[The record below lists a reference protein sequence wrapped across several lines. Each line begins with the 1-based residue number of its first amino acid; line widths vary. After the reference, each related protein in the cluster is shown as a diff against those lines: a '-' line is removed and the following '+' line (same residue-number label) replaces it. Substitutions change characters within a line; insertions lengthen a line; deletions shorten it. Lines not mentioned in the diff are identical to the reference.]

1 MNITQK
7 QSKKPSF
14 FGAQKHKVFLAN
26 QRFFVPQKFIK
37 FSKESQSAVE
47 FIVLASF
54 MLLVILGF
62 FAVTS
67 SRMLEAKEESN
78 RKTAEDIAEFAYRE
92 IEIAKSVNDGYTR
105 VFAMPQTVNGVNYSI
120 SIVDNRELVVG
131 YLGNE
136 HVKFLPSNVTGTIGV
151 GFNEIKKINESV
163 YIGGYTPTV
172 ECNDN
177 IDNDGDG
184 AIDLSDA
191 GCIDKYDDDE
201 TNCGDTK
208 CEGGESC
215 LSCSFDCGVC
225 QSICHVTNL
234 QDSGPGSLRDAVSQG
249 NCSVVFDVGG
259 EILLNDFIYVKGAF
273 VTIDGFTAPPPG
285 ISLRN
290 RGLVIR
296 GNQGAHDVTVRG
308 IRVRNSS
315 IDGIQIAYGAY
326 NVVIDHVSIN
336 GSADGNLDITEGSN
350 NVTVSW
356 SIFSEPNGTEKNM
369 LIKYNPSRISVHHN
383 IFTEARQR
391 NPQVR
396 IDDAG
401 TNATNTTLDLRNN
414 IIWDWSGGY
423 GTLVWY
429 GPWANIV
436 NNYYS
441 SNGGDKKDALTVN
454 TTNARAYVSGNIDPE
469 DLGFDINSLGNEAV
483 PFDAPPVAT
492 QDACTAAQLVI
503 ADAGVRPLDS
513 IDQQYVSRI
522 SLVGCAPPKI
532 FVLQNASGINVASF
546 DAAGSLTLKGIL
558 EQNSTHAATG
568 TNEFRVQNGAGDD
581 FAIIDLT
588 NGNMYIDGTLSQNM
602 NPIPPSTSIY
612 DFGIFTSAGELVALI
627 KENGELL
634 LKGGLT
640 ENGNP

>member
-1 MNITQK
+1 M
-7 QSKKPSF
+7 
-14 FGAQKHKVFLAN
+14 
-26 QRFFVPQKFIK
+26 
-37 FSKESQSAVE
+37 E

-54 MLLVILGF
+54 MFLVILGF
-62 FAVTS
+62 FAITS
-67 SRMLEAKEESN
+67 SKILESKEEGD
-78 RKTAEDIAEFAYRE
+78 RKIAADIADFAYRE
-92 IEIAKSVNDGYTR
+92 IEIAKSVKDGYTR
-105 VFAMPQTVNGVNYSI
+105 VFSMPLTVNGVNYSI
-120 SIVDNRELVVG
+120 KIIDNTELIVD
-131 YLGNE
+131 YLGYE

-151 GFNEIKKINESV
+151 GLNEIKKINGIV
-163 YIGGYTPTV
+163 DIKGYTPTA

-184 AIDLSDA
+184 KIDLADA
-191 GCIDKYDDDE
+191 GCTDSSDNDE

-259 EILLNDFIYVKGAF
+259 EIILNDFVYVKGAF

-285 ISLRN
+285 ITLKN
-290 RGLVIR
+290 RGLIIR

-308 IRVRNSS
+308 IRVRSSS

-336 GSADGNLDITEGSN
+336 GSADGNLDITDNSS

-369 LIKYNPSRISVHHN
+369 LIKYNISRISVHHN

-401 TNATNTTLDLRNN
+401 TAATETTLDLRNN
-414 IIWDWSGGY
+414 IIWDWGVGY

-429 GPWANIV
+429 GPRANIV

-441 SNGGDKKDALTVN
+441 SNGGDKKDALTVCKGDCDGGVPASF
-454 TTNARAYVSGNIDPE
+454 ARAYVSGNIDPE

-483 PFDAPPVAT
+483 PFDAPTVAT

-522 SLVGCAPPKI
+522 SLGGCASPKI
-532 FVLQNASGINVASF
+532 FVLQDASGITVASF
-546 DAAGSLTLKGIL
+546 DAAGNLILKGIL
-558 EQNSTHAATG
+558 EQNSTHTATG
-568 TNEFRVQNGAGDD
+568 ANEFRVQNSVGDNV
-581 FAIIDLT
+581 AIIDLT
-588 NGNMYIDGTLSQNM
+588 NGNMYIDRTLSQNM

-612 DFGIFTSAGELVALI
+612 DFAILSSAGELVALI

-640 ENGNP
+640 QNGNP

>member
-1 MNITQK
+1 M
-7 QSKKPSF
+7 
-14 FGAQKHKVFLAN
+14 
-26 QRFFVPQKFIK
+26 
-37 FSKESQSAVE
+37 E

-62 FAVTS
+62 FAITS
-67 SRMLEAKEESN
+67 SKILESKEEGD
-78 RKTAEDIAEFAYRE
+78 RKIAEDIADFAYRE

-105 VFAMPQTVNGVNYSI
+105 VFSMPLTFNGVNYSI
-120 SIVDNRELVVG
+120 KITDNRELIVD
-131 YLGNE
+131 YLGYE
-136 HVKFLPSNVTGTIGV
+136 HVKFLPLNVTGTIGV
-151 GFNEIKKINESV
+151 GFNEIKKINGIVDVS
-163 YIGGYTPTV
+163 GYTPTV
-172 ECNDN
+172 ECNDQ

-184 AIDLSDA
+184 KIDLADTGGCTDSSDN
-191 GCIDKYDDDE
+191 DE

-215 LSCSFDCGVC
+215 SSCSFDCGVC
-225 QSICHVTNL
+225 QPIYHVTNL

-249 NCSVVFDVGG
+249 NRSVVFDVGG
-259 EILLNDFIYVKGAF
+259 EIILNDFIYVKGAF
-273 VTIDGFTAPPPG
+273 VTIDGFTAPSPG
-285 ISLRN
+285 ISLKN
-290 RGLVIR
+290 RGLIIR
-296 GNQGAHDVTVRG
+296 GNKGAHDVIVKN

-336 GSADGNLDITEGSN
+336 GSADGNLDITDNSS

-369 LIKYNPSRISVHHN
+369 LIKYNISRISVHHN

-401 TNATNTTLDLRNN
+401 TAATETTLDLRNN
-414 IIWDWSGGY
+414 IIWDWGAGSGTY
-423 GTLVWY
+423 VWY

-441 SNGGDKKDALTVN
+441 SNGGNKKAALTVCKGDCN
-454 TTNARAYVSGNIDPE
+454 GNDPASFARAYVSGNIDPE
-469 DLGFDINSLGNEAV
+469 SLGFDINSLGNEAG
-483 PFDAPPVAT
+483 PFDAPPVDT
-492 QDACTAAQLVI
+492 QDACTAAQQVI
-503 ADAGVRPLDS
+503 AGAGVRPLDS

-522 SLVGCAPPKI
+522 SLVGCGEAPTSPKI
-532 FVLQNASGINVASF
+532 FVLQDPSGINAASF
-546 DAAGSLTLKGIL
+546 DAAGNLILKGTL
-558 EQNSTHAATG
+558 EENPVHAATG
-568 TNEFRVQNGAGDD
+568 NNEFRVQNSVGSDV
-581 FAIIDLT
+581 AIIDLT
-588 NGNMYIDGTLSQNM
+588 SDSTSGNMYIDGIWSEKVAPELLIT
-602 NPIPPSTSIY
+602 TSIY

-627 KENGELL
+627 KENGDLL

-640 ENGNP
+640 QNGNP